1 MSRRWVVVSLIVLGI
16 LISYIDRGNLSIA
29 APAMMQDF
37 AISPQF
43 MGVLLSAFFWTYAAF
58 QIPAGAVVDRFGVRS
73 IYAGAF
79 LIWSL
84 ASAGIALA
92 HGPTGVLTLRM
103 VLGLAEA
110 VGPLASLAYIR
121 RNFSGSEHGL
131 PIALYISGQNLGPAC
146 GTLLGAALLANF
158 GWRVMFAVTG
168 LGALLWIPFWLAA
181 APHQERKSA
190 VELQPVTQSPW
201 GTLVGSRAFWAMCPC
216 VLLFSYYWYFLLTW
230 MPTYLIS
237 SRGFS
242 TMGMGRILST
252 PLFIMAGL
260 NVMSG
265 WVADKLVE
273 RVQNVFKIRILFA
286 ACGLLGAGAILILD
300 VLPGRGPVLPVLIVS
315 ICSFGIASSNYW
327 SIVQHTPPA
336 AMVARTVGF
345 LNTLSQ
351 IGGVLA
357 PLVTGWT
364 LGPRKNFTLAIFL
377 AGICPVISCGLLLL
391 AGPKGLEELKQR
403 L

>member
-37 AISPQF
+37 RLSPQF
-43 MGVLLSAFFWTYAAF
+43 MGVLLSAFFWTYATF

-84 ASAGIALA
+84 ASAGIALT
-92 HGPTGVLTLRM
+92 HGPTGVLSLRM

-110 VGPLASLAYIR
+110 VGPLASMAYIR

-146 GTLLGAALLANF
+146 GTLLGAALVTNF

-181 APHQERKSA
+181 APRQSRKEIVAPPAARFS
-190 VELQPVTQSPW
+190 W
-201 GTLVGSRAFWAMCPC
+201 DTLFGSRAFWAMCPC

-242 TMGMGRILST
+242 TMGMGKILST

-260 NVMSG
+260 NVVSG

-377 AGICPVISCGLLLL
+377 AGICPVISCLLLLL
-391 AGPKGLEELKQR
+391 AGPKGLDELKQK

>member
-1 MSRRWVVVSLIVLGI
+1 
-16 LISYIDRGNLSIA
+16 
-29 APAMMQDF
+29 
-37 AISPQF
+37 
-43 MGVLLSAFFWTYAAF
+43 
-58 QIPAGAVVDRFGVRS
+58 
-73 IYAGAF
+73 
-79 LIWSL
+79 
-84 ASAGIALA
+84 
-92 HGPTGVLTLRM
+92 M

-146 GTLLGAALLANF
+146 GTLLGAALLTNF

-181 APHQERKSA
+181 APRKRLADDAPRSSA
-190 VELQPVTQSPW
+190 PPPARSLW
-201 GTLVGSRAFWAMCPC
+201 GVLSGSRAFWAMCPC

-242 TMGMGRILST
+242 TMGMGKILST

-260 NVMSG
+260 NVVSG
-265 WVADKLVE
+265 WLADKLVE

-377 AGICPVISCGLLLL
+377 AGICPVISCLLLLL